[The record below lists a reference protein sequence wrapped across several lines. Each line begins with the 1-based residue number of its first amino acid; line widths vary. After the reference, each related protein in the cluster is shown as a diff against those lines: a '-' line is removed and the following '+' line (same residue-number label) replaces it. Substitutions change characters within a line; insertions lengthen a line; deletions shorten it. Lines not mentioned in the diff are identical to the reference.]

1 MKQFDLSSWLKTF
14 DTFFQAASCAVPQ
27 NNSFDLV
34 GTENSCWKFL
44 VNEKGCVTIE
54 TQLDLPELNET
65 DHYAQFRRT
74 LLTLFSP
81 EKMGF
86 GSFTQALSHQCLD
99 NWLPVSVVTFRTDR
113 FQQLTETVLTDTD
126 GLLHIS
132 IQTPAGSRFF
142 TVTPPAVQDPARVW
156 QMEDPVPVERCDGT
170 AFEKAVE
177 NTRRFWQK
185 KFAALLKWD
194 FPHPYLKNGI
204 LSALAKSF
212 ITRYN
217 GALRYGGTRYYCDEA
232 RTAESFPPTI
242 ITMVESCLFYGLAAA
257 TGEIA

>member
-81 EKMGF
+81 EK
-86 GSFTQALSHQCLD
+86 
-99 NWLPVSVVTFRTDR
+99 
-113 FQQLTETVLTDTD
+113 
-126 GLLHIS
+126 
-132 IQTPAGSRFF
+132 
-142 TVTPPAVQDPARVW
+142 
-156 QMEDPVPVERCDGT
+156 
-170 AFEKAVE
+170 
-177 NTRRFWQK
+177 
-185 KFAALLKWD
+185 
-194 FPHPYLKNGI
+194 
-204 LSALAKSF
+204 
-212 ITRYN
+212 
-217 GALRYGGTRYYCDEA
+217 
-232 RTAESFPPTI
+232 
-242 ITMVESCLFYGLAAA
+242 
-257 TGEIA
+257 